1 MLTFLKIIELI
12 FYIRK
17 YNKNGTN
24 RKNPRNSL
32 PKVKVNGP
40 L

>member
-1 MLTFLKIIELI
+1 MLTFLKIIELTFLYSKI
-12 FYIRK
+12 
-17 YNKNGTN
+17 NKNGTSV
-24 RKNPRNSL
+24 RNPRKSL